1 MLVLTKP
8 KLYWTF
14 WLYWFC
20 KNLCYVEDFGYIDS
34 EKTYSYVEHFG
45 YVDSVKTYNY
55 FKHFGYVDS
64 EKTYVTLNIL
74 ASDNS
79 MVLRKEECWRRRVG
93 WETHQSKYLW
103 HVAPTSGDDAWT
115 LVCRLFISTTER
127 VDNEWECCSSRR
139 ESCMPA
145 STTNNNNKNGKAS
158 KFCLRFLKLWN
169 DANKMCEQQLVDGRR
184 WCEEAKWGRT
194 SSSPFLFVGSGFE
207 TWRNRYKHKAWG
219 SSMELFSGFVCKK
232 LGTYALCLS
241 TRVASGIFKRKP
253 TCCFDTW
260 SQEREKESSSSS
272 QGKSPVSMKQTPL
285 EPYLS

>member
-20 KNLCYVEDFGYIDS
+20 KNLCYVEHFGYIDS

-55 FKHFGYVDS
+55 FKHFGHVDS

-115 LVCRLFISTTER
+115 LVCRLLISTTGR

-145 STTNNNNKNGKAS
+145 VVLTLDPRRERKRAAAAAKGKALYLWS
-158 KFCLRFLKLWN
+158 KLLLNPIC
-169 DANKMCEQQLVDGRR
+169 
-184 WCEEAKWGRT
+184 
-194 SSSPFLFVGSGFE
+194 
-207 TWRNRYKHKAWG
+207 H
-219 SSMELFSGFVCKK
+219 
-232 LGTYALCLS
+232 
-241 TRVASGIFKRKP
+241 
-253 TCCFDTW
+253 
-260 SQEREKESSSSS
+260 S
-272 QGKSPVSMKQTPL
+272 QGKEKEKLKDFSERERWVKNRTCGYRVIQLSPHIQKPCCRFSTFFFFWIRVST
-285 EPYLS
+285 EE

>member
-14 WLYWFC
+14 WLYRFC

-115 LVCRLFISTTER
+115 LVCRLFISTTGR
-127 VDNEWECCSSRR
+127 VDNEWEYCSSRR

-145 STTNNNNKNGKAS
+145 STTNKKGKAS

-169 DANKMCEQQLVDGRR
+169 DANEMCEQQLVDGRR

-194 SSSPFLFVGSGFE
+194 SSSPFCLLDLVLRHEEIDTNTKHEDHPWSCSLDLFARS
-207 TWRNRYKHKAWG
+207 
-219 SSMELFSGFVCKK
+219 
-232 LGTYALCLS
+232 
-241 TRVASGIFKRKP
+241 
-253 TCCFDTW
+253 
-260 SQEREKESSSSS
+260 
-272 QGKSPVSMKQTPL
+272 
-285 EPYLS
+285 